1 MSYEYDEKG
10 KLFTNIVS
18 KRPVPAMIQTAT
30 HLVRG
35 IIHIRRDERVKDE
48 LERDDLFLAVTD
60 AEVLDA
66 AGEVLQSASFL
77 AIRRTQIVWL
87 LPREE
92 GVSE

>member
-18 KRPVPAMIQTAT
+18 KRPVPALIQTVT
-30 HLVRG
+30 HLIRG
-35 IIHIRRDERVKDE
+35 TIHIRQDERVKDE
-48 LERDDLFLAVTD
+48 LDRDDLFLAVTD

-66 AGEVLQSASFL
+66 AGKSLHNAAFL
-77 AIRRTQIVWL
+77 AVRRNQIVWL

-92 GVSE
+92 GEAQ